1 MLFRKKILKIIRSDR
16 YNSLGK
22 EEFEQ
27 SCMDS
32 NTILYKPIR
41 DGLTPEAGYQDVED
55 YLIQEHPQKTRNPGK
70 PKIAG
75 EESAKHERR
84 RTNDEPSESNLPL
97 ARTNAGECSQNPN

>member
-1 MLFRKKILKIIRSDR
+1 MLSGKKIQARNRESLRLMEMLQTPRPMKIRPS
-16 YNSLGK
+16 SHK
-22 EEFEQ
+22 EEFHKQ
-27 SCMDS
+27 
-32 NTILYKPIR
+32 I
-41 DGLTPEAGYQDVED
+41 ED